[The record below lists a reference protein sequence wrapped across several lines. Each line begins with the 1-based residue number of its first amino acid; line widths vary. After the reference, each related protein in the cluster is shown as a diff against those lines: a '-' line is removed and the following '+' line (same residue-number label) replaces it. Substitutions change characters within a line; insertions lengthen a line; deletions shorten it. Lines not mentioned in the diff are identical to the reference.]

1 MLVIAV
7 VILQEEISVRCYFL
21 SIYSNNYLWLQ
32 KWWWAFNIPRRR
44 GTAKLKCLLQPRAA
58 QCWEGSFPTDLFLF
72 FGVPPLSGTHF
83 LVQFLM
89 CRKVAKIR
97 DCTKHLCLA
106 FLVFSLFYLSCSP
119 QVLWTPVMKH
129 LESEY
134 SCCLPNVEMLNP
146 YLCWSSSSVCDGRAF

>member
-1 MLVIAV
+1 MLLPIYIFKQLSMASEVMMGFQHP
-7 VILQEEISVRCYFL
+7 QEERNCQAEVSFTAQSCPVLRGLISHRPITVF
-21 SIYSNNYLWLQ
+21 W
-32 KWWWAFNIPRRR
+32 
-44 GTAKLKCLLQPRAA
+44 G
-58 QCWEGSFPTDLFLF
+58 
-72 FGVPPLSGTHF
+72 PPLSGTHF